1 MQESFRRLSCGVVLA
16 VVVAAFYGCRTN
28 KDILNDYEK
37 AMVLGD
43 YSSPVAEIEEK
54 ADDGGVD
61 ELMWRL
67 HAGGSRY
74 LMNDFLAATIQ
85 FDKAEDVFI
94 RNDQTSVFK
103 QGGDGAFAMLS
114 NDRAFP
120 YSGGGEDRIFTCF
133 YKAVDYAR
141 NGQTDAA
148 RTELNRA
155 AQHQDNWLWERKK
168 EIEAAAERLKE
179 DSDAYAK
186 EKGGTESANGADAS
200 KSEKA
205 VAAAFANEG
214 FSAQIKEKC
223 GFNSA
228 TDGNVET
235 LARKDWLNR
244 YVQYATGV
252 FRLVSGDG
260 DSEAFFRELAEI
272 DPGNAL
278 VQSDLALARSGN
290 KPQDFV
296 WVFVEDGLGPV
307 REEWRLDLPTVII
320 PYLNRYILYAG
331 MALPYLRYRN
341 AACSSYALSAGGQS
355 YPLVE
360 IQDVDSLMKTEFDVY
375 FRGALVREITRT
387 VVKVGVQVALG
398 VVAEKCGGYTGTA
411 LKASQVAAAAW
422 AAAVTQADL
431 RCWAGLPKKVFAMRA
446 NRPADGRVV
455 ISGGGAPIAEVT
467 LPAGNSLVFVRK
479 PAAQASAVV
488 KVVQCAESQSGPAP
502 MPTSSGTPKS

>member
-1 MQESFRRLSCGVVLA
+1 MKRGIFA
-16 VVVAAFYGCRTN
+16 AAAVAAAFVCLVGCRTN

-37 AMVLGD
+37 AMVAGD
-43 YSSPVAEIEEK
+43 YASPVAEIEEK
-54 ADDGGVD
+54 ADGGGVD

-74 LMNDFLAATIQ
+74 LMNDFRAATMQ
-85 FDKAEDVFI
+85 FDKAEDVFL

-103 QGGDGAFAMLS
+103 QGADGTFAMLS

-141 NGQTDAA
+141 NGQPDAA

-168 EIEAAAERLKE
+168 EISEAAERLKQ
-179 DSDAYAK
+179 DADAYAK
-186 EKGGTESANGADAS
+186 EKGGSESAGGADSA

-205 VAAAFANEG
+205 VNDAFANAD
-214 FSAQIKEKC
+214 FSAQIREQC
-223 GFNSA
+223 GFDGA

-244 YVQYATGV
+244 YVQHATGV
-252 FRLVSGDG
+252 FRLVAGDG

-278 VQSDLALARSGN
+278 VKSDLALARSGG
-290 KPQDFV
+290 KPRNCV

-307 REEWRLDLPTVII
+307 REEWRLDLPLGLI
-320 PYLNRYILYAG
+320 PYLNHFIIYAG

-341 AACSSYALSAGGQS
+341 AACGSYAIAVGGQT

-360 IQDVDSLMKTEFDVY
+360 VQDVDKLMKTEFDVY
-375 FRGALVREITRT
+375 FRGALAREITRT
-387 VVKVGVQVALG
+387 VVKAGVQVALG
-398 VVAEKCGGYTGTA
+398 VVAENCGDNYTRIA
-411 LKASQVAAAAW
+411 LRASQYATAAW
-422 AAAVTQADL
+422 AASVTQADL
-431 RCWAGLPKKVFAMRA
+431 RCWTGLPKKVYAMRV
-446 NRPADGRVV
+446 NRPDDGRIV
-455 ISGGGAPIAEVT
+455 ISGAGAPVAEVT
-467 LPAGNSLVFVRK
+467 LPEGNSLVFVRK
-479 PAAQASAVV
+479 ASSIAPAVV
-488 KVVQCAESQSGPAP
+488 KVTTFP
-502 MPTSSGTPKS
+502 